1 MSMMSAFSRFL
12 FPALLLHAPL
22 AAAHSRVANIIINGT
37 SYEGFNAKQP
47 TNPPVLVAWNT
58 TVSDDGWVNYE
69 SYAHPDI
76 ICHRDAVP
84 ARGHAPVEAGST
96 LSVQWQGY
104 PESHKG
110 PVLTY
115 LAPCHGFCEDVDKTA
130 LEFFLI
136 GARGLVDPDG
146 VAGPYPSAPGIWAS
160 DEFIQNNASWVVRI
174 PETVRPGHY
183 VLRQELVALH
193 YARIDG
199 LGTQHYPQCVNLEII
214 GEGDE
219 VPEGTPAVEL
229 YGKTDP
235 GLVYDVSKEPLSA
248 YLIPGPTLWSGA
260 EAEVQQTMP
269 VITGTAEAIPGGED
283 VAPGPIARAEP
294 TDACVQ

>member
-1 MSMMSAFSRFL
+1 MSSLSRFL
-12 FPALLLHAPL
+12 LPALLLHAPL
-22 AAAHSRVANIIINGT
+22 AAAHSRVANVIINGT

-76 ICHRDAVP
+76 ICHRDAW
-84 ARGHAPVEAGST
+84 A
-96 LSVQWQGY
+96 GY

-146 VAGPYPSAPGIWAS
+146 VAGPYPSAPGLWAS
-160 DEFIQNNASWVVRI
+160 DEFIQNNSSWVVRI

-260 EAEVQQTMP
+260 GDEVQQTMP
-269 VITGTAEAIPGGED
+269 VITGTAEAIPGGQD
-283 VAPGPIARAEP
+283 AAPGPIARAEP